1 MKKTYYDIFAEKVPD
16 PRLLFM
22 NYGYAETANARYRWI
37 RPEDR
42 RIRYHLTLVHRALAG
57 IPLRGKRVLEI
68 GSGRGGNCYYISKYT
83 SARSIT
89 AIDLCEGN
97 IRLCRQNKALSKVTF
112 LNADAGALPFRDGT
126 FDVVLNLE
134 SSHLYPKFET
144 FVSEVHRVL
153 KPGGMFAYGDLWH
166 LDLLPINWKQRE
178 RTLRR
183 SRFVITREV
192 DVTEGVFQAL
202 KKKDG
207 LNSIIGSMKARGNQK
222 LIDRL
227 MQANEAMRAYLAF
240 ARCSYWIFNLRR
252 I

>member
-1 MKKTYYDIFAEKVPD
+1 MKTYYDIFAEKVPD

-22 NYGYAETANARYRWI
+22 NYGYAETTDTRYRWV
-37 RPEDR
+37 RPEDKQ
-42 RIRYHLTLVHRALAG
+42 IRYHLSLARRAFGKIAMK
-57 IPLRGKRVLEI
+57 GKRVLEI

-83 SARSIT
+83 QAGSIF
-89 AIDLCEGN
+89 AIDICEGN
-97 IRLCRQNKALSKVTF
+97 VRLCRQNKALNEVTF
-112 LNADAGALPFRDGT
+112 VNADAGSLPFRAGS

-166 LDLLPINWKQRE
+166 LDSLPIDWKQRE
-178 RTLRR
+178 RTLR
-183 SRFVITREV
+183 SPRFVITREE

-202 KKKDG
+202 KKEYG
-207 LNSIIGSMKARGNQK
+207 LNSIIGSMKARGNKK

-240 ARCSYWIFNLRR
+240 TRCSYWIFNLRR